1 MDVNRESIKNQVDLS
16 LKLVKHIFSTEAGG
30 DSNLVFSP
38 LSINVILSLIA
49 VGSDSP
55 TRDQLLAFL
64 KSDSTDHLNTFYS
77 QIVGHI
83 LADGSLTGGPSLSVA
98 NGLWLDRTLP
108 IKPSFKYVVD
118 TVYKA
123 ASESV
128 DFQHKASEVVDEVNL
143 WVEKKTKS
151 RINHILPLSAVNNRT
166 RLLFASALYFN
177 GAWSQ
182 EFDARMTKDHE
193 FHLLN
198 GSSIQVPFMS
208 NYVKQSVKAFSGFK
222 VLQLSYNRGNDYKKR
237 RSFSMYFFL
246 PDAMDGLPS
255 LLDKASSESG
265 FIERHLPTHI
275 VSVGK
280 FLIPKFQISFQFEGS
295 RVLEELGVVAPF
307 NPTGGGLTE
316 MVDSPEGSELYVS
329 KILHGSFI
337 EVNEGGTEAAEAN
350 MDVNSK
356 PITNQVDLSLKLA
369 KHVFSTQ
376 AKGDSNLVFS
386 PLSINVI
393 LSLIAVGSNSPTR
406 DELLA
411 FLMSDSID
419 LNTCYSQI
427 VDNIRVDGSL
437 TGGPCLS
444 VASGLW
450 IDSTLP
456 LKPSF
461 KHVVYSVYKAAS
473 ESVDFRNKAS
483 EVVDQVNSWA
493 EKETK
498 GLINNLL
505 PPSAID
511 DTTRLIFASALYFKG
526 EWFNKFNDLNT
537 QDHEFHLLNG
547 SSIQVP
553 FMRTCEKQYVKA
565 FSGFKVLKLSYNPG
579 NDYKER
585 RSFSMYFFLP
595 DAMDGL
601 PSLLDK
607 ASSESGFLERHLPTK
622 LVSVGKFRIPKFQI
636 SFQFEVSRVLG
647 ELGVKAP
654 FNPRGGGLT
663 EMVDSPE
670 GSELYV
676 SKILQKSFIE
686 VNEEGTEAA
695 AVSVSLMGVGAGFRI
710 EKEDDKTDFV
720 ADHPFLF
727 AIREDFSGAILFV
740 GTVLHPQYN
749 SKNLPSK
756 PTPALPPPW
765 VFWERSRRPSVGP
778 ESMGL
783 LQSLRPFVGGSEN
796 KELLEWDLAEI
807 ERLFMSVP
815 NSKKMGD

>member
-1 MDVNRESIKNQVDLS
+1 
-16 LKLVKHIFSTEAGG
+16 
-30 DSNLVFSP
+30 
-38 LSINVILSLIA
+38 
-49 VGSDSP
+49 
-55 TRDQLLAFL
+55 
-64 KSDSTDHLNTFYS
+64 
-77 QIVGHI
+77 
-83 LADGSLTGGPSLSVA
+83 
-98 NGLWLDRTLP
+98 
-108 IKPSFKYVVD
+108 
-118 TVYKA
+118 
-123 ASESV
+123 
-128 DFQHKASEVVDEVNL
+128 
-143 WVEKKTKS
+143 
-151 RINHILPLSAVNNRT
+151 
-166 RLLFASALYFN
+166 
-177 GAWSQ
+177 
-182 EFDARMTKDHE
+182 MTKDHE

-208 NYVKQSVKAFSGFK
+208 NYVKQYVKAFSGFK
-222 VLQLSYNRGNDYKKR
+222 VLKLSYNRGNDYKKR

-255 LLDKASSESG
+255 LLDKASSESE
-265 FIERHLPTHI
+265 FLERHLPTHM

-295 RVLEELGVVAPF
+295 RVLKELGVVAPF

-316 MVDSPEGSELYVS
+316 MVDSSEGSELYVS
-329 KILHGSFI
+329 KILHGSFV
-337 EVNEGGTEAAEAN
+337 EVNVGGTEAAEAN
-350 MDVNSK
+350 MDVNSRS
-356 PITNQVDLSLKLA
+356 ITNQVNLSLKLA

-393 LSLIAVGSNSPTR
+393 LSLIAAGSNPPTR
-406 DELLA
+406 DELLS
-411 FLMSDSID
+411 FLKSDSID
-419 LNTCYSQI
+419 DLNTFYSQI
-427 VDNIRVDGSL
+427 VDNIRTDDSL

-444 VASGLW
+444 VANGLW
-450 IDSTLP
+450 IDRTLP
-456 LKPSF
+456 FKPSF
-461 KHVVYSVYKAAS
+461 KHVVDSVYKAAS

-511 DTTRLIFASALYFKG
+511 DTTRLIYASALYFKG
-526 EWFNKFNDLNT
+526 DWSKKFNESMT

-553 FMRTCEKQYVKA
+553 FMRTCVKQYVKA
-565 FSGFKVLKLSYNPG
+565 FSGFKVLKLSYNRG
-579 NDYKER
+579 NDNKKR

-601 PSLLDK
+601 PSLLEK
-607 ASSESGFLERHLPTK
+607 ASSESEFLERHLPTK

-686 VNEEGTEAA
+686 VNEGGTEAA
-695 AVSVSLMGVGAGFRI
+695 AVSVSLMAVGAGFRI
-710 EKEDDKTDFV
+710 EKEDKTDFV

-756 PTPALPPPW
+756 PTPALLAPGVISEYPP
-765 VFWERSRRPSVGP
+765 RPSVGL
-778 ESMGL
+778 ESMGPFRSWK
-783 LQSLRPFVGGSEN
+783 QSWNQSVRSFVGGSEN
-796 KELLEWDLAEI
+796 KEFLESDFAAEI
-807 ERLFMSVP
+807 ERLFMSLP
-815 NSKKMGD
+815 DTKKMGV

>member
-1 MDVNRESIKNQVDLS
+1 
-16 LKLVKHIFSTEAGG
+16 
-30 DSNLVFSP
+30 
-38 LSINVILSLIA
+38 
-49 VGSDSP
+49 
-55 TRDQLLAFL
+55 
-64 KSDSTDHLNTFYS
+64 
-77 QIVGHI
+77 
-83 LADGSLTGGPSLSVA
+83 
-98 NGLWLDRTLP
+98 
-108 IKPSFKYVVD
+108 
-118 TVYKA
+118 
-123 ASESV
+123 
-128 DFQHKASEVVDEVNL
+128 
-143 WVEKKTKS
+143 
-151 RINHILPLSAVNNRT
+151 
-166 RLLFASALYFN
+166 
-177 GAWSQ
+177 
-182 EFDARMTKDHE
+182 
-193 FHLLN
+193 
-198 GSSIQVPFMS
+198 
-208 NYVKQSVKAFSGFK
+208 
-222 VLQLSYNRGNDYKKR
+222 
-237 RSFSMYFFL
+237 
-246 PDAMDGLPS
+246 
-255 LLDKASSESG
+255 
-265 FIERHLPTHI
+265 
-275 VSVGK
+275 
-280 FLIPKFQISFQFEGS
+280 
-295 RVLEELGVVAPF
+295 
-307 NPTGGGLTE
+307 
-316 MVDSPEGSELYVS
+316 
-329 KILHGSFI
+329 
-337 EVNEGGTEAAEAN
+337 

-356 PITNQVDLSLKLA
+356 SITNQVDLSLKLA

-376 AKGDSNLVFS
+376 AEGDSNLVFS

-411 FLMSDSID
+411 FLMSDSTD
-419 LNTCYSQI
+419 LNTFYSQI

-450 IDSTLP
+450 IDRTLP

-461 KHVVYSVYKAAS
+461 KYVVDSVYKAAS
-473 ESVDFRNKAS
+473 ESVDFQNKAS

-526 EWFNKFNDLNT
+526 DWSKKFNESNT

-553 FMRTCEKQYVKA
+553 FMRTCVKQYVKA
-565 FSGFKVLKLSYNPG
+565 FSGFKVLKLSYNRG
-579 NDYKER
+579 NDDKER

-686 VNEEGTEAA
+686 VNEGGTEAA
-695 AVSVSLMGVGAGFRI
+695 AVSVSLMVVGAGFRI
-710 EKEDDKTDFV
+710 EKEDKTDFV

-727 AIREDFSGAILFV
+727 AIREDLSGAILFV

-765 VFWERSRRPSVGP
+765 VFWERSRRPSIGP

-807 ERLFMSVP
+807 ERLFQF
-815 NSKKMGD
+815 